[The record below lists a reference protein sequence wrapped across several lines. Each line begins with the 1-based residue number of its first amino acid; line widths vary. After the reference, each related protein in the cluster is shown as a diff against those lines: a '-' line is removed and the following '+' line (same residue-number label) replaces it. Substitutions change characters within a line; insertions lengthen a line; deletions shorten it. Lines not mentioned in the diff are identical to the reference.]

1 MEESNI
7 DVLTANRMYKSRIF
21 AMLFSDRNELL
32 KLYNAINGTSYDD
45 PDLLQVNTL
54 ENAVYMSMQNDVSFI
69 IDMRLNLYEHQS
81 TYSPNLPVR
90 YLLYVADVYSDYTKD
105 MNLYGTKAVKLPT
118 PRFVIFYNGQAEQ
131 PDRKELKLSE
141 LFSIPDAD
149 PSLELKAVM
158 LNINKGHNRKLME
171 TCRTL
176 QDYAEYTF
184 RVREY
189 AAEMPLDLAVEQAIT
204 ECISEGILADF
215 LRKNRAEAKKV
226 SIYEYD
232 EERHMRQTREEG
244 MEEGYA
250 NGFSQ
255 GIEQGITQTV
265 INLLKSGLLT
275 DIQIREITGL
285 DQKQLD
291 ELKKKI
297 FSGEIE
303 DSKTIA
309 AIMAYAVKYNR

>member
-1 MEESNI
+1 MAENNM
-7 DVLTANRMYKSRIF
+7 DVLTANRTYKSRIF

-45 PDLLQVNTL
+45 PDLLQINIL

-69 IDMRLNLYEHQS
+69 IELGLNLYEHQS
-81 TYSPNLPVR
+81 THSPNLPVR

-118 PRFVIFYNGQAEQ
+118 PKFVIFYNGQAEQ

-141 LFSIPDAD
+141 LFTVPEEA

-171 TCRTL
+171 TCKTL
-176 QDYAEYTF
+176 HDYAEYTS

-189 AAEMPLDLAVEQAIT
+189 AAEISLDEAVERAIT
-204 ECISEGILADF
+204 ECISEDILADF

-244 MEEGYA
+244 VEEGYTKGI
-250 NGFSQ
+250 NQ
-255 GIEQGITQTV
+255 GIEQTAV
-265 INLLKSGLLT
+265 NLIKARLLT
-275 DIQIREITGL
+275 DEQIKEVTGL
-285 DQKQLD
+285 SQVQLD
-291 ELKKKI
+291 NLKEGK
-297 FSGEIE
+297 S
-303 DSKTIA
+303 
-309 AIMAYAVKYNR
+309 N

>member
-171 TCRTL
+171 TCRIL

-291 ELKKKI
+291 ELKKK
-297 FSGEIE
+297 
-303 DSKTIA
+303 
-309 AIMAYAVKYNR
+309 

>member
-1 MEESNI
+1 MGESNI

-141 LFSIPDAD
+141 LFSIPDVD

-265 INLLKSGLLT
+265 INLLKSGFLT

-285 DQKQLD
+285 DQEQLD
-291 ELKKKI
+291 ELKK
-297 FSGEIE
+297 
-303 DSKTIA
+303 
-309 AIMAYAVKYNR
+309 R

>member
-1 MEESNI
+1 MAEKQT
-7 DVLTANRMYKSRIF
+7 DVLTTNRMYKSRIF

-54 ENAVYMSMQNDVSFI
+54 ENAIYMSMQNDVSFI
-69 IDMRLNLYEHQS
+69 IEMRLNLYEHQS

-141 LFSIPDAD
+141 LFSIPDTD

-158 LNINKGHNRKLME
+158 LNINKGHNRKLMD
-171 TCRTL
+171 TCQTL

-189 AAEMPLDLAVEQAIT
+189 AAEMPLDEAVEQAIT

-250 NGFSQ
+250 NGLSQ
-255 GIEQGITQTV
+255 GIIQTAV
-265 INLLKSGLLT
+265 NMLKLKEFT
-275 DIQIREITGL
+275 DAQIREVTGL
-285 DQKQLD
+285 EQEQLD
-291 ELKKKI
+291 ELKKNI
-297 FSGEIE
+297 
-303 DSKTIA
+303 
-309 AIMAYAVKYNR
+309 NR

>member
-255 GIEQGITQTV
+255 GIEQGSTQTV

-291 ELKKKI
+291 ELKKK
-297 FSGEIE
+297 
-303 DSKTIA
+303 
-309 AIMAYAVKYNR
+309 

>member
-189 AAEMPLDLAVEQAIT
+189 AAEMPQDLAVEQAIT

-291 ELKKKI
+291 ELKKK
-297 FSGEIE
+297 
-303 DSKTIA
+303 
-309 AIMAYAVKYNR
+309 

>member
-1 MEESNI
+1 MGESNI

-131 PDRKELKLSE
+131 PDRKKLKLSE

-285 DQKQLD
+285 DQEQLD
-291 ELKKKI
+291 ELKK
-297 FSGEIE
+297 
-303 DSKTIA
+303 
-309 AIMAYAVKYNR
+309 R

>member
-1 MEESNI
+1 
-7 DVLTANRMYKSRIF
+7 MYKSRIF

-131 PDRKELKLSE
+131 PDRKELRLSE

-285 DQKQLD
+285 DQEQLD
-291 ELKKKI
+291 ELKK
-297 FSGEIE
+297 
-303 DSKTIA
+303 
-309 AIMAYAVKYNR
+309 R

>member
-118 PRFVIFYNGQAEQ
+118 PRFV
-131 PDRKELKLSE
+131 KELKLSE

-291 ELKKKI
+291 ELKKK
-297 FSGEIE
+297 
-303 DSKTIA
+303 
-309 AIMAYAVKYNR
+309 

>member
-255 GIEQGITQTV
+255 GIIQTAV
-265 INLLKSGLLT
+265 KMLNLKEFT
-275 DIQIREITGL
+275 DIQIREVTGL

-291 ELKKKI
+291 ELKKK
-297 FSGEIE
+297 
-303 DSKTIA
+303 
-309 AIMAYAVKYNR
+309 

>member
-141 LFSIPDAD
+141 LFLIPDAD

-255 GIEQGITQTV
+255 GIIQTAV
-265 INLLKSGLLT
+265 KMLNLKEFT
-275 DIQIREITGL
+275 DIQIREVTGL

-291 ELKKKI
+291 ELKKK
-297 FSGEIE
+297 
-303 DSKTIA
+303 
-309 AIMAYAVKYNR
+309 

>member
-1 MEESNI
+1 MGESNI

-265 INLLKSGLLT
+265 INLLKSGFLT

-285 DQKQLD
+285 DQEQLD
-291 ELKKKI
+291 ELKK
-297 FSGEIE
+297 
-303 DSKTIA
+303 
-309 AIMAYAVKYNR
+309 R

>member
-1 MEESNI
+1 MGESNI

-189 AAEMPLDLAVEQAIT
+189 AAGMPLDLAVEQAIT

-285 DQKQLD
+285 DQEQLD
-291 ELKKKI
+291 ELKK
-297 FSGEIE
+297 
-303 DSKTIA
+303 
-309 AIMAYAVKYNR
+309 R

>member
-1 MEESNI
+1 MSENKTE
-7 DVLTANRMYKSRIF
+7 VLTANRIYKSRIF

-45 PDLLQVNTL
+45 PELLQINTL

-69 IDMRLNLYEHQS
+69 IEMRLHLYEHQS

-105 MNLYGTKAVKLPT
+105 MNLYGSRPVKLPT
-118 PRFVIFYNGQAEQ
+118 PKFVIFYNGQAEQ
-131 PDRKELKLSE
+131 PDRKEVKLSE
-141 LFSIPDAD
+141 LFTISESE
-149 PSLELKAVM
+149 PSLELTAVM

-176 QDYAEYTF
+176 HDYAEYPS

-189 AAEMPLDLAVEQAIT
+189 AAEMSLDEAVERAIT

-244 MEEGYA
+244 VEEGFA
-250 NGFSQ
+250 SGL
-255 GIEQGITQTV
+255 EQGMKQKEKQIA
-265 INLLKSGLLT
+265 INLMNAGILT
-275 DIQIREITGL
+275 EEQICAVTGL
-285 DQKQLD
+285 DLEELE
-291 ELKKKI
+291 ELKKTL
-297 FSGEIE
+297 SEE
-303 DSKTIA
+303 
-309 AIMAYAVKYNR
+309 

>member
-1 MEESNI
+1 MAENNT
-7 DVLTANRMYKSRIF
+7 DVLPANRIYKSRIF

-45 PDLLQVNTL
+45 PQLLQINTL

-105 MNLYGTKAVKLPT
+105 MNLYGSRAVQLPT
-118 PRFVIFYNGQAEQ
+118 PKFVIFYNGQAEQ

-141 LFSIPDAD
+141 LFTIPEPD

-171 TCRTL
+171 TCKTL
-176 QDYAEYTF
+176 QDYAEYTS
-184 RVREY
+184 RVRTY
-189 AAEMPLDLAVEQAIT
+189 AAEMSLDEAVERAIT
-204 ECISEGILADF
+204 ECIREGILADF

-244 MEEGYA
+244 IEDGV
-250 NGFSQ
+250 SQ
-255 GIEQGITQTV
+255 VAVNMLKLREFTDEQI
-265 INLLKSGLLT
+265 KAA
-275 DIQIREITGL
+275 TGL
-285 DQKQLD
+285 NQEQLD
-291 ELKKKI
+291 ALRIDKNK
-297 FSGEIE
+297 FLL
-303 DSKTIA
+303 
-309 AIMAYAVKYNR
+309 NL

>member
-1 MEESNI
+1 
-7 DVLTANRMYKSRIF
+7 
-21 AMLFSDRNELL
+21 MLFSDKNELL

-54 ENAVYMSMQNDVSFI
+54 ENAIYMSMQNDVSFI
-69 IDMRLNLYEHQS
+69 IEMRLNLYEHQS

-118 PRFVIFYNGQAEQ
+118 PKFVIFYNGQAEQ

-176 QDYAEYTF
+176 EDYAEYTF

-189 AAEMPLDLAVEQAIT
+189 AAEMPLDTAVEQAIT

-250 NGFSQ
+250 SGLSEGLLQ
-255 GIEQGITQTV
+255 GIMQTA

-285 DQKQLD
+285 DQKQLN
-291 ELKKKI
+291 ELKKNINKNQISKKI
-297 FSGEIE
+297 
-303 DSKTIA
+303 
-309 AIMAYAVKYNR
+309 

>member
-1 MEESNI
+1 
-7 DVLTANRMYKSRIF
+7 
-21 AMLFSDRNELL
+21 MLFSDRNELL

-149 PSLELKAVM
+149 SSLELKAVM

-291 ELKKKI
+291 ELKKK
-297 FSGEIE
+297 
-303 DSKTIA
+303 
-309 AIMAYAVKYNR
+309 

>member
-1 MEESNI
+1 MGESNI

-131 PDRKELKLSE
+131 PDLKELKLSE

-285 DQKQLD
+285 DQEQLD
-291 ELKKKI
+291 ELKK
-297 FSGEIE
+297 
-303 DSKTIA
+303 
-309 AIMAYAVKYNR
+309 R

>member
-7 DVLTANRMYKSRIF
+7 DVLNANRMYKSRIF

-69 IDMRLNLYEHQS
+69 IDLRLNLYEHQS

-291 ELKKKI
+291 ELKKK
-297 FSGEIE
+297 
-303 DSKTIA
+303 
-309 AIMAYAVKYNR
+309 

>member
-1 MEESNI
+1 M
-7 DVLTANRMYKSRIF
+7 
-21 AMLFSDRNELL
+21 
-32 KLYNAINGTSYDD
+32 
-45 PDLLQVNTL
+45 
-54 ENAVYMSMQNDVSFI
+54 
-69 IDMRLNLYEHQS
+69 YEHQS

-105 MNLYGTKAVKLPT
+105 MNLYGTRAVKLPT
-118 PRFVIFYNGQAEQ
+118 PKFVVFYNGQAEQ

-141 LFSIPDAD
+141 LFAIPDSD
-149 PSLELKAVM
+149 PSLELNAVM

-176 QDYAEYTF
+176 HDYAEYTD

-189 AAEMPLDLAVEQAIT
+189 AAEMNLDEAVERAIT
-204 ECISEGILADF
+204 ECISEGILEDF

-250 NGFSQ
+250 NGIKQ
-255 GIEQGITQTV
+255 GIKQEKEQMAVNLLKTGILTEEQIQTVTGIEQAE
-265 INLLKSGLLT
+265 L
-275 DIQIREITGL
+275 EIL
-285 DQKQLD
+285 R
-291 ELKKKI
+291 KKTK
-297 FSGEIE
+297 
-303 DSKTIA
+303 
-309 AIMAYAVKYNR
+309 

>member
-1 MEESNI
+1 MGESNI

-118 PRFVIFYNGQAEQ
+118 PRLVIFYNGQAEQ

-285 DQKQLD
+285 DQEQLD
-291 ELKKKI
+291 ELKK
-297 FSGEIE
+297 
-303 DSKTIA
+303 
-309 AIMAYAVKYNR
+309 R

>member
-275 DIQIREITGL
+275 DIQIREIAGL

-291 ELKKKI
+291 ELKKK
-297 FSGEIE
+297 
-303 DSKTIA
+303 
-309 AIMAYAVKYNR
+309 

>member
-1 MEESNI
+1 
-7 DVLTANRMYKSRIF
+7 
-21 AMLFSDRNELL
+21 MLFSDRNELL

-189 AAEMPLDLAVEQAIT
+189 AAEMPLDLAVEQAII

-291 ELKKKI
+291 ELKKK
-297 FSGEIE
+297 
-303 DSKTIA
+303 
-309 AIMAYAVKYNR
+309 

>member
-1 MEESNI
+1 MNENKTE
-7 DVLTANRMYKSRIF
+7 VLTANRIYKSRIF

-45 PDLLQVNTL
+45 PELLQINTL

-69 IDMRLNLYEHQS
+69 IEMRLHLYEHQS

-105 MNLYGTKAVKLPT
+105 MNLYGSRPVKLPT
-118 PRFVIFYNGQAEQ
+118 PKFVIFYNGQAEQ
-131 PDRKELKLSE
+131 PDRKEVKLSE
-141 LFSIPDAD
+141 LFTISESE
-149 PSLELKAVM
+149 PSLELTAVM

-176 QDYAEYTF
+176 HDYAEYTS

-189 AAEMPLDLAVEQAIT
+189 VAEMSLDEAVERAIT

-244 MEEGYA
+244 VEEGFA
-250 NGFSQ
+250 SGL
-255 GIEQGITQTV
+255 EQGMKQKEKQIA
-265 INLLKSGLLT
+265 INLMNAGILT
-275 DIQIREITGL
+275 EEQICAVTGL
-285 DQKQLD
+285 DLEELE
-291 ELKKKI
+291 ELKKTL
-297 FSGEIE
+297 SEE
-303 DSKTIA
+303 
-309 AIMAYAVKYNR
+309 

>member
-1 MEESNI
+1 MGESNI

-141 LFSIPDAD
+141 LFSIPDAY

-285 DQKQLD
+285 DQEQLD
-291 ELKKKI
+291 ELKK
-297 FSGEIE
+297 
-303 DSKTIA
+303 
-309 AIMAYAVKYNR
+309 R

>member
-1 MEESNI
+1 MGESNI

-90 YLLYVADVYSDYTKD
+90 YLLYVVDVYSDYTKD

-285 DQKQLD
+285 DQEQLD
-291 ELKKKI
+291 ELKK
-297 FSGEIE
+297 
-303 DSKTIA
+303 
-309 AIMAYAVKYNR
+309 R

>member
-1 MEESNI
+1 MGESNI

-141 LFSIPDAD
+141 IFSIPDAD

-285 DQKQLD
+285 DQEQLD
-291 ELKKKI
+291 ELKK
-297 FSGEIE
+297 
-303 DSKTIA
+303 
-309 AIMAYAVKYNR
+309 R